1 MQPRLYIE
9 HQEARLYSFLP
20 KKSENMAGIKDALR
34 ICGSPKCGRES
45 DVALLKHRGSVINSK
60 SILLFFFVYST
71 FVTTQ
76 KKAHGEA
83 MNRSLSCAV
92 GFVSYCFFYSFP
104 SASSR

>member
-1 MQPRLYIE
+1 MVKSKIWYFVEQSVSP
-9 HQEARLYSFLP
+9 ARFCDKFQVYF
-20 KKSENMAGIKDALR
+20 A
-34 ICGSPKCGRES
+34 
-45 DVALLKHRGSVINSK
+45 V
-60 SILLFFFVYST
+60 FFVYST